1 MNGRIFFEYAY
12 LVIAVYCGYEAYNLW
27 NVPQSKVYIYVI
39 FGILS
44 LGMFIFRRY
53 IRIKNER

>member
-12 LVIAVYCGYEAYNLW
+12 LVIAVYCGYEAYILW
-27 NVPQSKVYIYVI
+27 NVPQSKVYMYVI

-44 LGMFIFRRY
+44 L
-53 IRIKNER
+53 